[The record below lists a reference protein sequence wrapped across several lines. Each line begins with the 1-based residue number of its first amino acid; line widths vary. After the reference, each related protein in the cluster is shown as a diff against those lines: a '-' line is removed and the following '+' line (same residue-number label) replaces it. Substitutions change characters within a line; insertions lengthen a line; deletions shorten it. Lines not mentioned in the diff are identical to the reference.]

1 MFDFEN
7 IGAEARVKYVDA
19 TVTAFLGGD
28 RLKAADVCRKYYAT
42 DNPDI
47 AERAKCYASIDENG
61 NAFAKSNPFA
71 SNEKVAS
78 SFFRDITDQ
87 KTQYLMG
94 EGADVNAL
102 DDTDGAH
109 AAVAAVYDLMAE
121 QLKRNGQEALN
132 DALVYGGGYTYMQV
146 IAGRIKLTHVPYC
159 EVHPICD
166 DWDNLEAVA
175 RIYKRRGAQFCEI
188 HTPAKVY
195 EFAKPEGT
203 RGGKWQQMGE
213 RWQIQTVTVYGDGT
227 TEASG
232 GKAWPVLPWFE
243 MRHNNDHTTSLTN
256 AAKTMIRVYDI
267 TVSDFANNLV
277 DVQDVFITLKKD
289 GYGSGLDYG
298 EQLDLLRK
306 FKVTEGEAT
315 PTTVDIPF
323 AARQVLLDMLKGD
336 IYAALRGV
344 DVGRISG
351 GNLTNTA
358 IRALYSD
365 IDLWADQAEWWV
377 KDWVCA
383 IMDAVAAYMG
393 VTLPLYRVTLKRNA
407 IFDEVAQMDAV
418 ARQKGVISD
427 KTLFEAHPL
436 VEDAQAELER
446 IEAETA
452 GAVYANGLAVEHA
465 GVE

>member
-1 MFDFEN
+1 MFDFESL
-7 IGAEARVKYVDA
+7 GTDARVKYVGA
-19 TVTAFLGGD
+19 LVESFLGGE
-28 RLKAADVCRKYYAT
+28 RMRAADTCRKYYAT

-47 AERAKCYASIDENG
+47 AGRAKCYASIDEHG

-87 KTQYLMG
+87 KTQYLLG

-102 DDTDGAH
+102 DDADEAH
-109 AAVAAVYDLMAE
+109 AAIAAVYDVMGE
-121 QLKRNGQEALN
+121 QLKRNGQEVLT

-146 IAGRIKLTHVPYC
+146 IAGRIKLAHVPYC
-159 EVHPICD
+159 EVCPICD
-166 DWDNLEAVA
+166 DWDNIEAVA
-175 RIYKRRGAQFCEI
+175 RIYRRRGAQLCEI

-195 EFAKPEGT
+195 EFAKADNE
-203 RGGKWQQMGE
+203 RGGKWVQTGE
-213 RWQIQTVTVYGDGT
+213 RWQIQTVTVYGDGSMIS
-227 TEASG
+227 SG

-243 MRHNNDHTTSLTN
+243 MRHNNDHTSSLTN

-393 VTLPLYRVTLKRNA
+393 VALPLYRVTLKRNA
-407 IFDEVAQMDAV
+407 IFDQVAQMDAV

-436 VEDAQAELER
+436 VDDAQAELER
-446 IEAETA
+446 IEAEQA
-452 GAVYANGLAVEHA
+452 GAVYANGLAV
-465 GVE
+465 VEDE

>member
-1 MFDFEN
+1 MFDFESL
-7 IGAEARVKYVDA
+7 GADARVKYVGA
-19 TVTAFLGGD
+19 LVESFLGGE
-28 RLKAADVCRKYYAT
+28 RMRAADNCRKYYAT
-42 DNPDI
+42 ENPDI
-47 AERAKCYASIDENG
+47 AGRAKCYASIDEHG

-87 KTQYLMG
+87 KTQYLLG

-102 DDTDGAH
+102 DDADDAH
-109 AAVAAVYDLMAE
+109 AAIAAVYDVMCE
-121 QLKRNGQEALN
+121 QLKRNGQEVLT

-146 IAGRIKLTHVPYC
+146 IAGRIKLAHVPYC
-159 EVHPICD
+159 EVCPICD

-175 RIYKRRGAQFCEI
+175 RVYRRRGAQLCEI

-195 EFAKPEGT
+195 EFAKPDNE
-203 RGGKWQQMGE
+203 RGGKWVQTGE

-227 TEASG
+227 TISSG

-243 MRHNNDHTTSLTN
+243 MRHNNDHTSSLTN
-256 AAKTMIRVYDI
+256 AAMTMIRVYDI

-393 VTLPLYRVTLKRNA
+393 VTLPLYTVTLKRNA
-407 IFDEVAQMDAV
+407 IFDQVAQMDAV

-436 VEDAQAELER
+436 VDDAQAELER
-446 IEAETA
+446 IEAEQA
-452 GAVYANGLAVEHA
+452 GAVYANGLAV
-465 GVE
+465 VEDE